1 MYICPM
7 ILFYCY
13 QIEKDLASF
22 DEVEMRHCIQVL
34 RKRVGDEIIF
44 ADGKGSFYNGVIQ
57 SANKKGFTATIITKE
72 EQKNHLLSNLH
83 LGIAPTK
90 NIDRFEWFLEKA
102 TEFGI
107 SEITPLL
114 CSNSERKQIRPDRL
128 EKILLSAMKQSLH
141 AFLPKLHPM
150 RPFEDFVKLSET
162 EFYQQRFIAHCQSTD
177 LPHLFNNYRKG
188 SNVLIAIG
196 PEGDFSLEEIDLA
209 IEKGFQAISLGNS
222 RLRTETA
229 GIAAVHII
237 NLKSS

>member
-1 MYICPM
+1 M

-13 QIEKDLASF
+13 HIENDLASF

-34 RKRVGDEIIF
+34 RKRVGDEIMF
-44 ADGKGSFYNGVIQ
+44 ADGNGYHYRGIIR
-57 SANKKGFTATIITKE
+57 SSNKKGFAANILSKE
-72 EQKNHLLSNLH
+72 EIKNHLPSNLH

-90 NIDRFEWFLEKA
+90 NIDRFEWFLEKS

-114 CSNSERKQIRPDRL
+114 CSNSERKQLRPDRL

-141 AFLPKLHPM
+141 AHLPKLHAM
-150 RPFEDFVKLSET
+150 RPFEDFVRQAAT
-162 EFYQQRFIAHCQSTD
+162 DFYKQRFIAHCQEPD
-177 LPHLFNNYRKG
+177 LPHLFDNYEKG
-188 SNVLIAIG
+188 NNVLIAIG
-196 PEGDFSLEEIDLA
+196 PEGDFSKEEIHLA
-209 IEKGFQAISLGNS
+209 LENYFQAISLGTS

-237 NLKSS
+237 NLKNN

>member
-1 MYICPM
+1 M
-7 ILFYCY
+7 ILFYCHH
-13 QIEKDLASF
+13 IENDLASF

-34 RKRVGDEIIF
+34 RKRVGDEIMF
-44 ADGKGSFYNGVIQ
+44 ADGKGSYYQGIIQ
-57 SANKKGFTATIITKE
+57 SSNKKGFTATIIAKE
-72 EQKNHLLSNLH
+72 ERKNHLSSNLH

-141 AFLPKLHPM
+141 AHLPKLHAM
-150 RPFEDFVKLSET
+150 RSFEDFVKMAET
-162 EFYQQRFIAHCQSTD
+162 DPNQQRFIAHCQESN
-177 LPHLFNNYRKG
+177 LPHLFNNYTKG
-188 SNVLIAIG
+188 GNVLIAIG
-196 PEGDFSLEEIDLA
+196 PEGDFSKEEISLA
-209 IEKGFQAISLGNS
+209 LENNFHAISLGTS

-229 GIAAVHII
+229 GIAAVHIV
-237 NLKSS
+237 NLKNN